1 MGAVADAEVVG
12 VKNKKNMSK
21 KTSLADRM
29 KSYESCYETKIP
41 ERSYIIIRLDGK
53 NFSKYTKMFEKPFD
67 DILSNVMDVA
77 TIELCSKLHPKFA
90 YTQSDEISLLFT
102 TIDNI
107 DAETPF
113 EGKVQK
119 LCSISA
125 SILTAAFNKNML
137 KLLSTFKYEPNEFI
151 HKIQTGTLEEIN
163 ATFDSRV
170 FVIPDY
176 REVANYFVWRQQDCT
191 RNSVSMAASAY
202 FSDAQTRNKSG
213 AEKQEMLFQE
223 KGINWNDYKV
233 KYRRGVVISK
243 QPVFVDVPAGHS
255 GLSKKGTGP
264 RAENPDEPITVMRSK
279 WLPDYNIPVFTQD
292 RAYIE
297 ALIPS
302 YSEE

>member
-1 MGAVADAEVVG
+1 MG
-12 VKNKKNMSK
+12 K

-29 KSYESCYETKIP
+29 KGYEACYETKVP

-67 DILSNVMDVA
+67 DILSNVMDAA
-77 TIELCSKLHPKFA
+77 TIELCSKMHPKFA

-119 LCSISA
+119 LASISA
-125 SILTAAFNKNML
+125 SILTAAFNAKML
-137 KLLSTFKYEPNEFI
+137 RMISTFKYTPSELI
-151 HKIQTGTLEEIN
+151 YKIQTGLLDEIK
-163 ATFDSRV
+163 ATFDARV
-170 FVIPDY
+170 FVIPDF
-176 REVANYFVWRQQDCT
+176 REVGNYFVWRQQDCT

-202 FSDAQTRNKSG
+202 FSDNQTKNKSG

-233 KYRRGVVISK
+233 KYKRGVVIK
-243 QPVFVDVPAGHS
+243 RQNVFVEVD
-255 GLSKKGTGP
+255 
-264 RAENPDEPITVMRSK
+264 ENTLKRPDAPTTVMRSK
-279 WLPDYNIPVFTQD
+279 WLPDYNIPVFTQE
-292 RAYIE
+292 RGYID
-297 ALIPS
+297 ALIPT